1 MLGGDSLWDRP
12 KDVAVITAWGIF
24 GVLLAK
30 RFFRWTPQEG

>member
-1 MLGGDSLWDRP
+1 MLKGDAIWERP

-24 GVLLAK
+24 GVLLAT